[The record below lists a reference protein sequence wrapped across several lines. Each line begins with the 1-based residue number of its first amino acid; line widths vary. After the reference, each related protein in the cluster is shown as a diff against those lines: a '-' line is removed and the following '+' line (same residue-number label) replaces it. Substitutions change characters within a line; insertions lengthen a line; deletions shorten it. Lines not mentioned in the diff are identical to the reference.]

1 MNIFACIK
9 QVPDTT
15 TRIKLRDDRNGID
28 ESDIQWIISPHDELA
43 IEEALRLREQQP
55 DSTVTV
61 LSAGPERVS
70 DSLRMALAMGA
81 DSAVQVDLPG
91 DGDSTMNASALA
103 AAIRRLGPADI
114 VFIGKEAIDDGA
126 AAVGQAVA
134 VFLDMPCVTVVNGI
148 DYGDGVIT
156 CRRDVGGGSI
166 EVIETPLP
174 AVVAAQVG
182 LNEPRYATALNIIRA
197 KKKSVDTLT
206 ADELGV
212 TEANRKTRLKNFEL
226 PPPKQPCRIIEG
238 ATADQARELIRVL
251 AEDIQV
257 I

>member
-1 MNIFACIK
+1 
-9 QVPDTT
+9 
-15 TRIKLRDDRNGID
+15 
-28 ESDIQWIISPHDELA
+28 
-43 IEEALRLREQQP
+43 
-55 DSTVTV
+55 
-61 LSAGPERVS
+61 
-70 DSLRMALAMGA
+70 
-81 DSAVQVDLPG
+81 
-91 DGDSTMNASALA
+91 MNASALA

-114 VFIGKEAIDDGA
+114 VFTGKEAIDDGA
-126 AAVGQAVA
+126 AAVGQALA

-156 CRRDVGGGSI
+156 CRRDIGGGSI

-197 KKKSVDTLT
+197 KKKPVDTLT

-238 ATADQARELIRVL
+238 APADQARELIRVL

>member
-1 MNIFACIK
+1 MNIFVCIK

-55 DSTVTV
+55 DSIVTV

-81 DSAVQVDLPG
+81 DSAVQVELPG

-114 VFIGKEAIDDGA
+114 VFTGKEAIDDGA
-126 AAVGQAVA
+126 AAVGQALA

-148 DYGDGVIT
+148 DYGDGAIT

-166 EVIETPLP
+166 EVIESPLP
-174 AVVAAQVG
+174 VVVAAQVG

-197 KKKSVDTLT
+197 KKKPVDTLT

-238 ATADQARELIRVL
+238 APADQAKELIRVL
-251 AEDIQV
+251 AEEIQA